1 MKWIDSIGT
10 ESASGV
16 EHGSLLSW
24 VYSAPMLRRGVCQG
38 ARGDGS
44 ISHLTDGC
52 GDY

>member
-24 VYSAPMLRRGVCQG
+24 VYSAPMLRRVFVRVHAGMV
-38 ARGDGS
+38 R
-44 ISHLTDGC
+44 SHI
-52 GDY
+52 